1 MQELRLLLISLATVL
16 LSSILLFI
24 YFKTRISKVEE
35 KLEIMFNLIQSHAQ
49 EKQLSAQQ
57 FMPYDN
63 NEVNNEENKRVNLID
78 VSDNDD
84 DEEDESDSNDSDTD
98 SDDDND
104 LVIDNNSLVE
114 EDNIKKIELTMDNKD
129 VLFDDTLN
137 EENLS
142 HLEDLQDQ
150 IIVQKEDG
158 NDNDNDDNN
167 NNDDDDDDDGNED
180 DNDENENDEEEE
192 VQETVDLSKLRV
204 VELRKLC
211 SDMGKSGYKS
221 LKKQELIA
229 LLQN

>member
-49 EKQLSAQQ
+49 EKQLSPQQ
-57 FMPYDN
+57 FVPYDN
-63 NEVNNEENKRVNLID
+63 NVVNSEENKRINLID
-78 VSDNDD
+78 VSDND

-104 LVIDNNSLVE
+104 LIIDNNSIVE
-114 EDNIKKIELTMDNKD
+114 EDNIKKIELTLDNKD

-142 HLEDLQDQ
+142 HLEKLQDQ
-150 IIVQKEDG
+150 IIVQKED
-158 NDNDNDDNN
+158 DDDNN
-167 NNDDDDDDDGNED
+167 DDDDDNNDDDDDDN
-180 DNDENENDEEEE
+180 EEED

>member
-49 EKQLSAQQ
+49 EKQLNAQQ
-57 FMPYDN
+57 FVPYGN
-63 NEVNNEENKRVNLID
+63 NMVNSGENDRVNLID
-78 VSDNDD
+78 VSDNE
-84 DEEDESDSNDSDTD
+84 DEDDESDSNDSDTD
-98 SDDDND
+98 SDDEND
-104 LVIDNNSLVE
+104 LVIDNNSLIE
-114 EDNIKKIELTMDNKD
+114 EENIKKIELTMDNKD

-150 IIVQKEDG
+150 IIVQKED
-158 NDNDNDDNN
+158 
-167 NNDDDDDDDGNED
+167 ED
-180 DNDENENDEEEE
+180 DNEGEEEE
-192 VQETVDLSKLRV
+192 EEEEDEEQEEVEEVQQAEDLSKLKV

>member
-49 EKQLSAQQ
+49 EKQLNAQQ
-57 FMPYDN
+57 FVPYGN
-63 NEVNNEENKRVNLID
+63 NMVNSGENDRVNLID
-78 VSDNDD
+78 VSDNE
-84 DEEDESDSNDSDTD
+84 DEDDESDSNDSDTD
-98 SDDDND
+98 SDDEND
-104 LVIDNNSLVE
+104 LVIDNNSLIE
-114 EDNIKKIELTMDNKD
+114 EENIKKIELTIDNKD

-150 IIVQKEDG
+150 IIVQKED
-158 NDNDNDDNN
+158 DDDNE
-167 NNDDDDDDDGNED
+167 G
-180 DNDENENDEEEE
+180 EEEE
-192 VQETVDLSKLRV
+192 EEEEDEEHGEVEEVQQAEDLSKLKV

-211 SDMGKSGYKS
+211 SEMGKSGYKS

>member
-167 NNDDDDDDDGNED
+167 NNDDDDDDDGND
-180 DNDENENDEEEE
+180 DDDDENENDEEEE

>member
-49 EKQLSAQQ
+49 EKQLNAQQ
-57 FMPYDN
+57 FVPYGN
-63 NEVNNEENKRVNLID
+63 NNMVNSGENDRVNLID
-78 VSDNDD
+78 VSDNE
-84 DEEDESDSNDSDTD
+84 DEDDESDSNDSDTD
-98 SDDDND
+98 SDDEND
-104 LVIDNNSLVE
+104 LVIDNNSLIE
-114 EDNIKKIELTMDNKD
+114 EENIKKIELTMDNKD

-150 IIVQKEDG
+150 IIVQKED
-158 NDNDNDDNN
+158 
-167 NNDDDDDDDGNED
+167 ED
-180 DNDENENDEEEE
+180 DNEGEEEE
-192 VQETVDLSKLRV
+192 EEEEDEEQEEVEEVQQAEDLSKLKV